1 MKAGNITSIIVF
13 AGLTYFKIWGMM
25 EWWQVILIGI
35 GLIFTSIGIRK
46 RDDKEKVR
54 DEKKKSFDYRI

>member
-1 MKAGNITSIIVF
+1 MKAGTIPSILVF

-35 GLIFTSIGIRK
+35 GLILTSIGITK